1 VPCRAAALQHPDTVD
16 VSVILLTYNHE
27 RFLVQAI
34 ESVLAQRTRAPFEL
48 LISEDCS
55 TDRSREIIHR
65 FVTRHPDRL
74 RVFLSERNLNSN
86 ECTLRALRAARGRY
100 LAFLDGDDYWTSND
114 KLQRQVDFLDMHQQC
129 TMCFHNA
136 MVVRDDGS
144 TLKREITATNL
155 PTITE
160 LPNLLRDNYIA
171 GCSAMIRRDVL
182 QDIPAW
188 YEHAPFGD
196 WPLYVFA
203 AQRGSIGFLPA
214 IMGAYRVHDKGLWSS
229 TTRDR
234 QIQAII
240 QFYKSISSHLGLS
253 YRPQVL
259 PILARHYF
267 ALGVLKKDAG
277 KYAEAVEYL
286 VTSVRLRPF
295 TSEIRR
301 GRRAWHLARLAI
313 CGLLGLGMTPR
324 EVASAVFRSA
334 RSTLTL

>member
-1 VPCRAAALQHPDTVD
+1 MD
-16 VSVILLTYNHE
+16 VSVILVTYNHE
-27 RFLVQAI
+27 RFLTPAI
-34 ESVLAQRTRAPFEL
+34 ESVLAQETRTPFEL
-48 LISEDCS
+48 LITEDCS
-55 TDRSREIIHR
+55 TDRSREIIDE
-65 FVTRHPDRL
+65 FAARHPDRI
-74 RVFLSERNLNSN
+74 RVLVSEHNLNSN
-86 ECTLRALRAARGRY
+86 ESTLRALRVARGRY

-129 TMCFHNA
+129 TMCFHNV

-144 TLKREITATNL
+144 MLKREFTATNL

-160 LPNLLRDNYIA
+160 LPNLLRGNYIA
-171 GCSAMIRRDVL
+171 GCSAMIRRDTL
-182 QDIPAW
+182 QEIPTW
-188 YEHAPFGD
+188 YEHANYGD

-229 TTRDR
+229 ASRDR
-234 QIQAII
+234 QIQGMI
-240 QFYKSISSHLGLS
+240 QFYKSISAHLGVP
-253 YRPQVL
+253 YRPQIL

-267 ALGVLKKDAG
+267 ELGVLKKDAG

-295 TSEIRR
+295 TSEIGR

-324 EVASAVFRSA
+324 EVASAVIRST
-334 RSTLTL
+334 RSTLSL